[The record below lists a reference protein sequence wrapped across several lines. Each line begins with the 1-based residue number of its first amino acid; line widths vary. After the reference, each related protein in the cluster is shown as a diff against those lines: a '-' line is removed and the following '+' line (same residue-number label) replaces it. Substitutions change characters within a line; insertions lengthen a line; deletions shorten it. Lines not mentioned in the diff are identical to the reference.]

1 MKHAALHR
9 AKDYNNAV
17 DAFEMMRLKIVE
29 SPDPDV
35 RRELHRRFA
44 G

>member
-9 AKDYNNAV
+9 AKDYDNAA

-35 RRELHRRFA
+35 RRELHR
-44 G
+44 